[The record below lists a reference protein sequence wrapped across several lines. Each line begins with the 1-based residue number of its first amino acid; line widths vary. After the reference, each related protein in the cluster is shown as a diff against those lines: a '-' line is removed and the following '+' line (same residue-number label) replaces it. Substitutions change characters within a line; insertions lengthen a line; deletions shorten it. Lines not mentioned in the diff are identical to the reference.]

1 VGDGHDIG
9 STKESFQQTD
19 TAFGGDVEFVMTTI
33 ETLAAVLET
42 HHDEEEI
49 ARVVDAYEFALD
61 AHHGQVRKTGESY
74 INHPLEAA
82 LILADL
88 RLDIATI
95 QAALLHDTIEDCE
108 QVTFEIVQDRFG
120 AEVAG
125 LVDGVT
131 KLGRIEFETQTQQ
144 QSESM
149 RKMLIAMASDIRV
162 ILIKLADRLHNMRTL
177 DALSADKQIEK
188 SRETMEIF
196 APLAHRLGMS
206 QIKWEL
212 EDLAFRHL
220 NPEKYAE
227 IATMV
232 KQSRPER
239 EAYTQRV
246 MGEIEHALD
255 EVGISA
261 EIQGRPK
268 HFNSIY
274 QKMINK
280 GKDFSEIY
288 DLLALRIIVD
298 NIKDV
303 YGALGTV
310 HNIYTPMPGR
320 FKDYVAMP
328 KFNMYQSLHTTV
340 IGPVGSPLEIQIRT
354 REMHR
359 MAEYGVAAHWRYKEG
374 TAAGSFDERLAWLR
388 QMLEWQTEL
397 DDPSEFME
405 ELKIDLFQ
413 EEVFVFTPTGDVKS
427 LKRGATPLD
436 FAFHIHTEVGFYC
449 VGAKVNGAIVPLTY
463 ELQNG
468 DRVEI
473 LTNKSTHPSRDWLGI
488 VTTSS
493 ARSKIKAYFKK
504 QELEGVKPAVEETE
518 KTQPAPQRRAEH
530 PKKRNRRNAGVR
542 IEGLEH
548 PLVKLARCC
557 NPVPGDDII
566 GFVTRGRG
574 VSIHR
579 RLCPNAESLNCSPG
593 RIIEV
598 EWDADPLATYQVEVA
613 LKAVDRL
620 RLLHDVTVLV
630 ADAGVDIISSSSY
643 AHPDGFVDMRY
654 LFEMSDLSR
663 LDALIKEL
671 RRVQGV
677 FEAHRMIPSKAAR
690 R

>member
-1 VGDGHDIG
+1 M
-9 STKESFQQTD
+9 TSF
-19 TAFGGDVEFVMTTI
+19 
-33 ETLAAVLET
+33 ETLGVVLET
-42 HHDEEEI
+42 QHDSEEI
-49 ARVVDAYEFALD
+49 DRVIDAFQFACD
-61 AHHGQVRKTGESY
+61 AHSGQTRKTGDDY
-74 INHPLEAA
+74 ITHPLETA

-95 QAALLHDTIEDCE
+95 QAALLHDTVEDCE
-108 QVTFEIVQDRFG
+108 GITVATIRELFG

-131 KLGRIEFETQTQQ
+131 KLGRIDFETQTQQ

-177 DALSADKQIEK
+177 DALPPDKQIEK

-246 MGEIEHALD
+246 MAEIDAALKD
-255 EVGISA
+255 VGIVA

-268 HFNSIY
+268 HFHSIY
-274 QKMINK
+274 QKMITK

-354 REMHR
+354 TEMHR

-405 ELKIDLFQ
+405 ELKIDLFD
-413 EEVFVFTPTGDVKS
+413 EEVFVFTPKGEVKS

-488 VTTSS
+488 ATTSS
-493 ARSKIKAYFKK
+493 ARSKIKAYFKRLE
-504 QELEGVKPAVEETE
+504 QEGVKPVEEPV
-518 KTQPAPQRRAEH
+518 KPVPQPERRRADH
-530 PKKRNRRNAGVR
+530 PKKRNRRNAGIR
-542 IEGLEH
+542 IEGIDN

-557 NPVPGDDII
+557 NPVPGDEII

-574 VSIHR
+574 VSVHR
-579 RLCPNAESLNCSPG
+579 KLCPNAESLNRSPE

-598 EWDADPLATYQVEVA
+598 AWDADPQATYQVEVA

-620 RLLHDVTVLV
+620 RLLHDVTTLV

-663 LDALIKEL
+663 LDTLIREL
-671 RRVQGV
+671 RDVQGV
-677 FEAHRMIPSKAAR
+677 FEAHRMIPSKATR
-690 R
+690 

>member
-1 VGDGHDIG
+1 
-9 STKESFQQTD
+9 
-19 TAFGGDVEFVMTTI
+19 MTTI

-42 HHDEEEI
+42 HHDADEI
-49 ARVVDAYEFALD
+49 ARVVDAYEFALM
-61 AHHGQVRKTGESY
+61 AHEGQFRKSGDEFIS
-74 INHPLEAA
+74 HPLEAA

-88 RLDIATI
+88 RLDIHTI
-95 QAALLHDTIEDCE
+95 QAALLHDVIEDCE
-108 QVTFEIVQDRFG
+108 HITFEIVEEHFG
-120 AEVAG
+120 NEVAL

-131 KLGRIEFETQTQQ
+131 KLGRIEFDTQTEQ

-177 DALSADKQIEK
+177 DALSEKTQEEK

-196 APLAHRLGMS
+196 APLAHRLGIS

-220 NPEKYAE
+220 NFEKYTE
-227 IATMV
+227 IAQMV
-232 KQSRPER
+232 KQSRAER
-239 EAYTQRV
+239 DIYTKRV
-246 MGEIEHALD
+246 MEEIQLALS
-255 EVGISA
+255 EVGIEA

-274 QKMINK
+274 QKMISK

-310 HNIYTPMPGR
+310 HNIYTPVPGR

-354 REMHR
+354 TEMHR

-413 EEVFVFTPTGDVKS
+413 EEVFVFTPRGDVKS

-449 VGAKVNGAIVPLTY
+449 VGAKVNGAIVPLAY

-473 LTNKSTHPSRDWLGI
+473 LTNRSTSPSRDWLNI
-488 VTTSS
+488 VKTSS
-493 ARSKIKAYFKK
+493 ARSKIRSYFKK
-504 QELEGVKPAVEETE
+504 LEREEGLIAPEPVKPAP
-518 KTQPAPQRRAEH
+518 KAERPVVVH
-530 PKKRNRRNAGVR
+530 PKKRSRRNAGVK

-548 PLVKLARCC
+548 PLIKLARCC
-557 NPVPGDDII
+557 NPVPGDEII

-574 VSIHR
+574 VSVHR
-579 RLCPNAESLNCSPG
+579 RVCPNAASLNRSPE
-593 RIIEV
+593 RIIAV
-598 EWDADPLATYQVEVA
+598 EWDDDSQAIYQVEV
-613 LKAVDRL
+613 LIKAVDRL

-643 AHPDGFVDMRY
+643 AHPDGVVDMRY
-654 LFEMSDLSR
+654 LFEIGDLSR
-663 LDALIKEL
+663 LDGLIRDL
-671 RRVQGV
+671 RDVAGV
-677 FEAHRMIPSKAAR
+677 FEAHRMMPSETCR
-690 R
+690 C

>member
-1 VGDGHDIG
+1 
-9 STKESFQQTD
+9 
-19 TAFGGDVEFVMTTI
+19 MTTI

-42 HHDEEEI
+42 HHDSDEI
-49 ARVVDAYEFALD
+49 ARVVDAYEFAVD
-61 AHHGQVRKTGESY
+61 AHHGQVRKTGEPY

-95 QAALLHDTIEDCE
+95 QAALLHDVIEDCE
-108 QVTFEIVQDRFG
+108 QISYEVVKKRFG
-120 AEVAG
+120 EEVAL

-131 KLGRIEFETQTQQ
+131 KLGRIEFETQTQV

-177 DALSADKQIEK
+177 DALPADKQIEK

-220 NPEKYAE
+220 NPEKYTE

-239 EAYTQRV
+239 EAYTHRV
-246 MGEIEHALD
+246 MAEIDKALG
-255 EVGISA
+255 EVGITA

-268 HFNSIY
+268 HFHSIY

-354 REMHR
+354 TEMHR

-413 EEVFVFTPTGDVKS
+413 EEVFVFTPKGDVKS

-449 VGAKVNGAIVPLTY
+449 VGAKVNGSIVPLTY

-473 LTNKSTHPSRDWLGI
+473 LTNKSTRPSRDWLNI

-493 ARSKIKAYFKK
+493 ARSKIKSYFKK
-504 QELEGVKPAVEETE
+504 RELEEGRGTVEEPVRAPV
-518 KTQPAPQRRAEH
+518 QPERSRADH
-530 PKKRNRRNAGVR
+530 PKKRSRRNAGIR
-542 IEGLEH
+542 IEGIEH

-574 VSIHR
+574 VSVHR
-579 RLCPNAESLNCSPG
+579 RLCPNAESLNRSPE

-598 EWDADPLATYQVEVA
+598 AWDADPLATYQVEVA

-663 LDALIKEL
+663 LDTLIKEL
-671 RRVQGV
+671 RGVQGV
-677 FEAHRMIPSKAAR
+677 FEAHRMIPSKAQK
-690 R
+690 

>member
-1 VGDGHDIG
+1 V
-9 STKESFQQTD
+9 
-19 TAFGGDVEFVMTTI
+19 TTI

-42 HHDEEEI
+42 HHESDDI
-49 ARVVDAYEFALD
+49 ARIIDAYEFAQE
-61 AHHGQVRKTGESY
+61 AHEGQFRTTGEPY
-74 INHPLEAA
+74 IHHPLETAV
-82 LILADL
+82 ILADL
-88 RLDIATI
+88 RLDISTL
-95 QAALLHDTIEDCE
+95 QAALLHDVIEDNDDI
-108 QVTFEIVQDRFG
+108 TFDIVEDRFG
-120 AEVAG
+120 EEVAQ

-131 KLGRIEFETQTQQ
+131 KLGRIEFDTHTEQ

-177 DALSADKQIEK
+177 SALLPEKQIEK

-196 APLAHRLGMS
+196 APLAHRLGIS

-220 NPEKYAE
+220 NAEKYDE
-227 IATMV
+227 ISLMV
-232 KQSRPER
+232 KQSRYER
-239 EAYTQRV
+239 DAYTHRV
-246 MGEIEHALD
+246 MDAIEEALG
-255 EVGISA
+255 EVGIEA

-268 HFNSIY
+268 HFYSIY
-274 QKMINK
+274 QKMITK
-280 GKDFSEIY
+280 GRDFSEIY
-288 DLLALRIIVD
+288 DLLALRIIVES
-298 NIKDV
+298 IKDV

-340 IGPVGSPLEIQIRT
+340 IGPMGYPLEIQIRT
-354 REMHR
+354 TEMHR

-413 EEVFVFTPTGDVKS
+413 EEVFVFTPKGDVKS

-436 FAFHIHTEVGFYC
+436 FAFHIHTEVGFHC
-449 VGAKVNGAIVPLTY
+449 VGAKVNGSIVPLAY

-473 LTNKSTHPSRDWLGI
+473 LTNRSTQPSRDWI
-488 VTTSS
+488 NVVKTSS
-493 ARSKIKAYFKK
+493 ARSKIRSFFKK
-504 QELEGVKPAVEETE
+504 LEREEGRGVVEPPAKPVTKIE
-518 KTQPAPQRRAEH
+518 QPVAQA
-530 PKKRNRRNAGVR
+530 PKKRSRRNAGIR
-542 IEGLEH
+542 IEGIEH
-548 PLVKLARCC
+548 PLVRLARCC
-557 NPVPGDDII
+557 NPVPGDAIM

-579 RLCPNAESLNCSPG
+579 KLCPNAESLTQNPE
-593 RIIEV
+593 RMIPV
-598 EWDADPLATYQVEVA
+598 EWDDGSHAIYQVEV
-613 LKAVDRL
+613 LIKAIDRL
-620 RLLHDVTVLV
+620 RLLQDVTILV
-630 ADAGVDIISSSSY
+630 ADTGVDIISSSSY
-643 AHPDGFVDMRY
+643 AHPDGVVDMRY
-654 LFEMSDLSR
+654 LFEIGDLSR
-663 LDALIKEL
+663 LDGLIEGL
-671 RRVQGV
+671 RQVPGV
-677 FEAHRMIPSKAAR
+677 FGAHRMMPSNKTM
-690 R
+690 

>member
-1 VGDGHDIG
+1 
-9 STKESFQQTD
+9 
-19 TAFGGDVEFVMTTI
+19 MTTV

-42 HHDEEEI
+42 HHDAEEI
-49 ARVVDAYEFALD
+49 ARVVDAYEFAVQ
-61 AHHGQVRKTGESY
+61 AHEGQLRKTGEPY
-74 INHPLEAA
+74 INHPLETA

-88 RLDIATI
+88 RLDIHTI
-95 QAALLHDTIEDCE
+95 QAALLHDVVEDCE
-108 QVTFEIVQDRFG
+108 EVTFDTVKEAFG
-120 AEVAG
+120 EEVAL

-131 KLGRIEFETQTQQ
+131 KLGRIEFDTQTEQ

-149 RKMLIAMASDIRV
+149 RKMLIAMAQDIRV

-177 DALSADKQIEK
+177 DALEPKKQIEK

-196 APLAHRLGMS
+196 APLAHRLGIS

-220 NPEKYAE
+220 DPEKYTE
-227 IATMV
+227 ISQMV
-232 KQSRPER
+232 KQSRIER
-239 EAYTQRV
+239 DIYTKRV
-246 MGEIEHALD
+246 MEEIQEALS
-255 EVGISA
+255 EVGI
-261 EIQGRPK
+261 EGDIQGRPK

-274 QKMINK
+274 QKMISK
-280 GKDFSEIY
+280 GRDFSEIY

-354 REMHR
+354 TEMHR

-374 TAAGSFDERLAWLR
+374 TSAGSFDERLAWLR

-413 EEVFVFTPTGDVKS
+413 EEVFVFTPRGDVKS

-449 VGAKVNGAIVPLTY
+449 VGAKVNGAIVPLAY

-473 LTNKSTHPSRDWLGI
+473 LTNKSTSPSRDWLN
-488 VTTSS
+488 VVKTSS
-493 ARSKIKAYFKK
+493 ARSKIRSYFKK
-504 QELEGVKPAVEETE
+504 IEREEGLVPAEPIKALPKAEESV
-518 KTQPAPQRRAEH
+518 AIR
-530 PKKRNRRNAGVR
+530 PKKRNRRNAGVK

-557 NPVPGDDII
+557 NPVPGDEII

-574 VSIHR
+574 VSVHR
-579 RLCPNAESLNCSPG
+579 YVCPNAESLTRSPE
-593 RIIEV
+593 RIIDV
-598 EWDADPLATYQVEVA
+598 QWDDDSQAIYQVEV
-613 LKAVDRL
+613 LIKAVDRL

-643 AHPDGFVDMRY
+643 AHPDGVVDMRY
-654 LFEMSDLSR
+654 LFEIGDLSR
-663 LDALIKEL
+663 LDGMIEDL
-671 RRVQGV
+671 RDVAGV
-677 FEAHRMIPSKAAR
+677 FEAHRMMPSETCGC
-690 R
+690 

>member
-1 VGDGHDIG
+1 V
-9 STKESFQQTD
+9 
-19 TAFGGDVEFVMTTI
+19 TTI

-42 HHDEEEI
+42 HHDADEI
-49 ARVVDAYEFALD
+49 ARVVDAYEFAKA
-61 AHHGQVRKTGESY
+61 AHTGQLRKTGEPY
-74 INHPLEAA
+74 INHPLETA

-88 RLDIATI
+88 RLDIHSI

-108 QVTFEIVQDRFG
+108 HITFETVAEQFDE
-120 AEVAG
+120 EVAL

-177 DALSADKQIEK
+177 DALPPDKQIEK

-212 EDLAFRHL
+212 EDLAFSHL
-220 NPEKYAE
+220 NPDKYAE
-227 IATMV
+227 IAQMV
-232 KQSRPER
+232 QQSRDER
-239 EAYTQRV
+239 DAYARV
-246 MGEIEHALD
+246 VMKEIDTALR
-255 EVGISA
+255 EVGIEA
-261 EIQGRPK
+261 DIQGRPK
-268 HFNSIY
+268 HFHSIY

-354 REMHR
+354 KEMHR

-397 DDPSEFME
+397 EDPSEFME

-413 EEVFVFTPTGDVKS
+413 EEVFVFTPKGDVKS

-449 VGAKVNGAIVPLTY
+449 VGAKVNGAIVPLAY

-473 LTNKSTHPSRDWLGI
+473 LTNRSTKPSRDWLNI
-488 VTTSS
+488 VKTSS
-493 ARSKIKAYFKK
+493 ARSKIRAYFKK
-504 QELEGVKPAVEETE
+504 LDHMAVPVSAEELERKE
-518 KTQPAPQRRAEH
+518 KKSDTTIAEH
-530 PKKRNRRNAGVR
+530 PKKRNRRNAGIQ

-557 NPVPGDDII
+557 NPVPGDEII

-574 VSIHR
+574 VSVHR
-579 RLCPNAESLNCSPG
+579 KLCPNAESLNRSPE
-593 RIIEV
+593 RIIDV
-598 EWDADPLATYQVEVA
+598 NWDSDSQAIYQVEVMI
-613 LKAVDRL
+613 KAVDRL

-643 AHPDGFVDMRY
+643 AHPDGMVDMRY
-654 LFEMSDLSR
+654 LFEMADLSR
-663 LDALIKEL
+663 LDGIIDDL
-671 RRVQGV
+671 REVPGV
-677 FEAHRMIPSKAAR
+677 FEAHRMMPSDLR
-690 R
+690 H

>member
-1 VGDGHDIG
+1 MLV
-9 STKESFQQTD
+9 STF
-19 TAFGGDVEFVMTTI
+19 
-33 ETLAAVLET
+33 ETLAEVLAT
-42 HHDEEEI
+42 QHDADEI
-49 ARVVDAYEFALD
+49 DRVREAYEFACT
-61 AHHGQVRKTGESY
+61 AHAGQKRKSGDPY
-74 INHPLEAA
+74 ISHPLETA

-95 QAALLHDTIEDCE
+95 QAALLHDTIEDIE
-108 QVTFEIVQDRFG
+108 HITVKTIGETFGE
-120 AEVAG
+120 EVAL

-131 KLGRIEFETQTQQ
+131 KLGRIDFETQTQQ

-177 DALSADKQIEK
+177 DALEPQKQIEK

-239 EAYTQRV
+239 EAYTKRV
-246 MGEIEHALD
+246 MGEIEEALRD
-255 EVGISA
+255 VGIVA
-261 EIQGRPK
+261 DIQGRPK
-268 HFNSIY
+268 HFHSIY

-298 NIKDV
+298 SIKDV

-310 HNIYTPMPGR
+310 HILYTPVPGR

-354 REMHR
+354 TEMHR

-374 TAAGSFDERLAWLR
+374 TSAGSFDERLAWLR

-413 EEVFVFTPTGDVKS
+413 EEVFVFTPKGEVKS
-427 LKRGATPLD
+427 LKRGANPLD

-449 VGAKVNGAIVPLTY
+449 VGAKVNGSIVPLTY

-473 LTNKSTHPSRDWLGI
+473 LTNKSTRPSRDWLNI

-493 ARSKIKAYFKK
+493 ARSKIRAYFKRL
-504 QELEGVKPAVEETE
+504 ETEGVKTPVEQAPL
-518 KTQPAPQRRAEH
+518 TQRMPDRRSAEH
-530 PKKRNRRNAGVR
+530 PKKRNRRNAGIR
-542 IEGLEH
+542 IEGIDH

-566 GFVTRGRG
+566 GFITRGRG

-579 RLCPNAESLNCSPG
+579 RQCPNAESLHRSPE

-598 EWDADPLATYQVEVA
+598 AWDADPMATYQVEVVI
-613 LKAVDRL
+613 KAVDRL
-620 RLLHDVTVLV
+620 RLLHDVTVMV

-643 AHPDGFVDMRY
+643 AHPDGVVDMRY

-663 LDALIKEL
+663 LDTLIKEL
-671 RRVQGV
+671 RDVQGV
-677 FEAHRMIPSKAAR
+677 FEAHRMVPSKATK
-690 R
+690 

>member
-1 VGDGHDIG
+1 MTSI
-9 STKESFQQTD
+9 ES
-19 TAFGGDVEFVMTTI
+19 
-33 ETLAAVLET
+33 LAAVLET
-42 HHDEEEI
+42 HHDADEI
-49 ARVVDAYEFALD
+49 ARVIDAYEFACD
-61 AHHGQVRKTGESY
+61 AHTGQFRKTGEEY
-74 INHPLEAA
+74 INHPLETA

-88 RLDIATI
+88 RLDIHSI

-108 QVTFEIVQDRFG
+108 DVTFDTIKDRFG
-120 AEVAG
+120 EEVAV

-177 DALSADKQIEK
+177 DALPPKTQIEK

-212 EDLAFRHL
+212 EDLAFHHL
-220 NPEKYAE
+220 NPEKYEE
-227 IATMV
+227 ISQMV
-232 KQSRPER
+232 KQSRDER
-239 EAYTQRV
+239 DAYAERV
-246 MGEIEHALD
+246 MGEIDVALR
-255 EVGISA
+255 EVGI
-261 EIQGRPK
+261 EGDIQGRPK
-268 HFNSIY
+268 HFHSIY

-354 REMHR
+354 KEMHR

-374 TAAGSFDERLAWLR
+374 TAAGTFDERLAWLR

-413 EEVFVFTPTGDVKS
+413 EEVFVFTPKGDVKS

-449 VGAKVNGAIVPLTY
+449 VGAKVNGAIVPLGY

-473 LTNKSTHPSRDWLGI
+473 LTNKSTRPSRDWLNI
-488 VTTSS
+488 VKTSS

-504 QELEGVKPAVEETE
+504 IDHMAVRVTPEELAKRDAKAE
-518 KTQPAPQRRAEH
+518 PQVAQH
-530 PKKRNRRNAGVR
+530 PKKRNRRNAGIR

-574 VSIHR
+574 VSVHR
-579 RLCPNAESLNCSPG
+579 KACPNAESLTRSPE
-593 RIIEV
+593 RMIEV
-598 EWDADPLATYQVEVA
+598 AWDGDPQAVYQVEVMV
-613 LKAVDRL
+613 KAVDRL
-620 RLLHDVTVLV
+620 RLLQDVTALV

-643 AHPDGFVDMRY
+643 AHPDGMVDMRY
-654 LFEMSDLSR
+654 LFEMGNLSSLDGIIKDLR
-663 LDALIKEL
+663 GIP
-671 RRVQGV
+671 GV
-677 FEAHRMIPSKAAR
+677 FEAHRKLPSEAS
-690 R
+690 